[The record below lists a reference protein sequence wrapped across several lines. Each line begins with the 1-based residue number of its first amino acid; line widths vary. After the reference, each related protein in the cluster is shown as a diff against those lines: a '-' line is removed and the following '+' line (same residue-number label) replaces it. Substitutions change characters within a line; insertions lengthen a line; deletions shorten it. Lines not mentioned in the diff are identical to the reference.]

1 MTQANGNIE
10 AQLWGTADELR
21 ANSNLR
27 SSEYSA
33 PVLGLIFLRYA
44 DHKFSV
50 VEKELAGASGGRRQI
65 GREDYQARGAL
76 FMPTEARFTELLKL
90 TEGDDV
96 GRKIADAM
104 RAIEAENSDLRDVLP
119 KNYGQVGNRTL
130 RWTLEFGQVAKREF
144 GS

>member
-1 MTQANGNIE
+1 MTQSNGSIE

-44 DHKFSV
+44 DHKFSE
-50 VEKELAGASGGRRQI
+50 VEKELVGSGGGRRQI
-65 GREDYQARGAL
+65 GRDAYLADGAL
-76 FMPTEARFTELLKL
+76 YMPPEARFSELLKL

-96 GRKIADAM
+96 GRKIADA
-104 RAIEAENSDLRDVLP
+104 IS
-119 KNYGQVGNRTL
+119 
-130 RWTLEFGQVAKREF
+130 
-144 GS
+144 S